1 MSNLERA
8 QNLADTGQYE
18 ASIARSLIVIAAA
31 LKMQV
36 EPKEQAFL
44 PLLNEEEAQRLHDD
58 WCLDP
63 NCSSFQAEGGRRETS
78 TNMVPNHHEWCNDPT
93 CPKPPIEVDQIG

>member
-1 MSNLERA
+1 MNNLDRA
-8 QNLADTGQYE
+8 ANLADTGQHE

-36 EPKEQAFL
+36 EESPDPNFAIRAYEEGYKGGQFDLQKDREQAFL
-44 PLLNEEEAQRLHDD
+44 PLLNEEEATRLHDD

-63 NCSSFQAEGGRRETS
+63 NCSSSNRGMSDG
-78 TNMVPNHHEWCNDPT
+78 
-93 CPKPPIEVDQIG
+93 

>member
-1 MSNLERA
+1 MNNLDRA
-8 QNLADTGQYE
+8 ANLADTGQNE

-36 EPKEQAFL
+36 EAPDPNFAIRAYEEGYKDGQFDMQKDKEAAFL
-44 PLLNEEEAQRLHDD
+44 PLLNEEEATRLHDD

-63 NCSSFQAEGGRRETS
+63 NCSSSNRGMSNG
-78 TNMVPNHHEWCNDPT
+78 
-93 CPKPPIEVDQIG
+93 

>member
-1 MSNLERA
+1 MNNLDRA
-8 QNLADTGQYE
+8 VNLADTGQYE

-36 EPKEQAFL
+36 EAQDKEQAFL

-63 NCSSFQAEGGRRETS
+63 NCSSSNRSMSDG
-78 TNMVPNHHEWCNDPT
+78 
-93 CPKPPIEVDQIG
+93 